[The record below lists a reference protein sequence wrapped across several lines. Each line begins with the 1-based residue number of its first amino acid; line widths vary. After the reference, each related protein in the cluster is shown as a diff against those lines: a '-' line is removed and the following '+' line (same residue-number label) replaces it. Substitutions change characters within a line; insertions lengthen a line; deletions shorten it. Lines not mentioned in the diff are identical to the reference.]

1 MNRGTATAI
10 AINIIANWFAANKN
24 FFPRNS
30 KNAKAKAASD
40 DNNKL
45 RTMTAAVTNSELKR

>member
-45 RTMTAAVTNSELKR
+45 GL